1 MTDDLDL
8 HDRLAGYVQR
18 LFAPEDEVLKELRDE
33 IGRRG
38 LPEIYVSAE
47 VGRLLQVL
55 LSAVHARRVLEIGTL
70 GGYSAIWMARVLPAD
85 GYLLTV
91 EIDAERAEL
100 SRVFIR
106 QAALEDV
113 IEVRVGNARGV
124 LADLVAGSAS
134 PVEPFDAVFID
145 ADKESYVEYLDRALE
160 LVRPG
165 GLIIAD
171 NAFRDGRVLE
181 EASDDAT
188 RGIQRY
194 NERIA
199 DHPRL
204 ASTVIPVRDGV
215 AVSVVGRRD
224 SGTGRRDSGIGDR

>member
-1 MTDDLDL
+1 MTEELDL
-8 HDRLAGYVQR
+8 NGRLSGYVQR
-18 LFAPEDEVLKELRDE
+18 LFATEDEVLKGLREE
-33 IGRRG
+33 IARRG

-55 LSAVHARRVLEIGTL
+55 LAAVDARRVLEIGTL

-100 SRVFIR
+100 SRSFVR

-124 LADLVAGSAS
+124 LADLVAGSTS

-145 ADKESYVEYLDRALE
+145 ADKESYVEYLDRSLE

-181 EASDDAT
+181 DEADDAT

-194 NERIA
+194 NERVA

-204 ASTVIPVRDGV
+204 SSTILPLRDGV
-215 AVSVVGRRD
+215 AVSVVGRR
-224 SGTGRRDSGIGDR
+224 

>member
-1 MTDDLDL
+1 MTEDLDL
-8 HDRLAGYVQR
+8 DGSLADYVQR
-18 LFAPEDEVLKELRDE
+18 LFAAEDDVLKGLREE
-33 IGRRG
+33 IARRG

-55 LSAVHARRVLEIGTL
+55 LAAVNARRVLEIGTL

-100 SRVFIR
+100 SREFVR

-113 IEVRVGNARGV
+113 VEVRVGNARGV
-124 LADLVAGSAS
+124 LADFVAGSAS

-145 ADKESYVEYLDRALE
+145 ADKESYVEYLERSLE

-181 EASDDAT
+181 DAADDAT
-188 RGIQRY
+188 RAIQRY

-199 DHPRL
+199 SDPRL
-204 ASTVIPVRDGV
+204 TSTVIPVRDGV
-215 AVSVVGRRD
+215 AVSVVG
-224 SGTGRRDSGIGDR
+224 GR